1 MLLIGIVIFTISI
14 SSINA
19 EEVLSEVEFNKL
31 MENHV
36 FNLNTN
42 TAEEIIEQKR
52 IAEIE
57 ELSRLRQRS
66 GGSRSIS
73 IPYESQINN
82 YYCGPASVRMVVR
95 AKGGTA
101 SQATIG
107 AAMQTDRYGSSDS
120 YMVINGLSRYVAN
133 RYSVVQNSVQGILSG
148 AIGSI
153 DKGFP
158 VVANVRGRTLDPR
171 LENVE
176 GHFVVVSGYE
186 WGFFAEYGYS
196 NLTYV
201 DPWLGRIGYN
211 TSPRTVTSDLMHAAI
226 DVNYGLYVR
235 SY

>member
-82 YYCGPASVRMVVR
+82 YYCGPASVEWLL
-95 AKGGTA
+95 
-101 SQATIG
+101 
-107 AAMQTDRYGSSDS
+107 
-120 YMVINGLSRYVAN
+120 GLK
-133 RYSVVQNSVQGILSG
+133 VVQLRKQQLVQQCKQIDMDLQIL
-148 AIGSI
+148 
-153 DKGFP
+153 
-158 VVANVRGRTLDPR
+158 T
-171 LENVE
+171 
-176 GHFVVVSGYE
+176 
-186 WGFFAEYGYS
+186 W
-196 NLTYV
+196 
-201 DPWLGRIGYN
+201 
-211 TSPRTVTSDLMHAAI
+211 
-226 DVNYGLYVR
+226 
-235 SY
+235 

>member
-1 MLLIGIVIFTISI
+1 MKKIFMLLIGIVIFTISI

-82 YYCGPASVRMVVR
+82 YYCGPASVEWLL
-95 AKGGTA
+95 
-101 SQATIG
+101 
-107 AAMQTDRYGSSDS
+107 
-120 YMVINGLSRYVAN
+120 GLK
-133 RYSVVQNSVQGILSG
+133 VVQLRKQQLVQQCKQIDMDLQIL
-148 AIGSI
+148 
-153 DKGFP
+153 
-158 VVANVRGRTLDPR
+158 T
-171 LENVE
+171 
-176 GHFVVVSGYE
+176 
-186 WGFFAEYGYS
+186 W
-196 NLTYV
+196 
-201 DPWLGRIGYN
+201 
-211 TSPRTVTSDLMHAAI
+211 
-226 DVNYGLYVR
+226 
-235 SY
+235 